1 MTTPKVEFSPEQQKY
16 IDEVLVPG
24 RLDRQ
29 ATTLKA
35 DFDKERQGF
44 ETKLGDMKTFSAS
57 HEELERLRKEG
68 LIMDPKNK
76 QQQNQQT
83 PPGNQQHQQGGISDD
98 LKKYLEGHQQQMEAL
113 NRKIEAMEGERKQAS
128 LMERRAIALK
138 AEGLPETWLH
148 HVTGDKDDDIKAS
161 VRSIAKLTLG
171 DPAVAK
177 KAALKAAKF
186 GDDQLDGLLE
196 YVSGETPKE
205 IEASVARLTKTLG
218 DAGRGNVGNPT
229 NPPGVPGPKQGVDQR
244 LEGAMKDGNR
254 VAMIHFAKE
263 KSAQGKTLQR

>member
-1 MTTPKVEFSPEQQKY
+1 MTTPKPDFSPEQQKY

-24 RLDRQ
+24 RLERQ

-44 ETKLGDMKTFSAS
+44 ETQLGDLKTFSAS
-57 HEELERLRKEG
+57 HAELERLKKEG
-68 LIMDPKNK
+68 LIMDPTKQ

-83 PPGNQQHQQGGISDD
+83 PPGNQQQGGPDNEVLKTLKAIQDQQKLFSDK
-98 LKKYLEGHQQQMEAL
+98 LSE
-113 NRKIEAMEGERKQAS
+113 MEGERKQAS
-128 LMERRAIALK
+128 IMERRALALK
-138 AEGLPETWLH
+138 AEGIPVTWLN

-161 VRSIAKLTLG
+161 ARSIAKLTLE
-171 DPAVAK
+171 DPAAAK

-186 GDDQLDGLLE
+186 GDDQLDSLLE

-205 IEASVARLTKTLG
+205 IEASVARLQKTLG
-218 DAGRGNVGNPT
+218 DAGRGSVGSPT

-244 LEGAMKDGNR
+244 LEGAVKDGNR

-263 KSAQGKTLQR
+263 KSAQGKNLQR